1 MKITAE
7 KGKQNKIHV
16 HCNGEYAFTVDAE
29 YWFSSPYC
37 TVKEIVD
44 DEELTAFL
52 DAVGSRSAFIAGLR
66 LLSYR
71 DHSEKEMV
79 QKLVQKGH
87 QKSYAVNAV
96 EKLKEYRY
104 IDDERVADIYAR
116 DLFERKGMSIN
127 GIVSE
132 LCRKGIS
139 REIAYNAAEKL
150 DNDPILR
157 IIDLLDKKYHRYLN
171 DEKGVKK
178 TVAALQRLGYRWSD
192 INSALRQYQIET
204 EDYGDV

>member
-16 HCNGEYAFTVDAE
+16 HCNGEYVFTVDAE

-37 TVKEIVD
+37 TVKEID
-44 DEELTAFL
+44 DEEELAAFY

-87 QKSYAVNAV
+87 RKSYAVNAV

-104 IDDERVADIYAR
+104 IDDERVAEIYAK

-139 REIAYNAAEKL
+139 REIACNAAEKL

-157 IIDLLDKKYHRYLN
+157 IIDLIDKKYHRYLN
-171 DEKGVKK
+171 DKKGVKK

>member
-1 MKITAE
+1 MKLTAE

-16 HCNGEYAFTVDAE
+16 HCNGEYVFTVDAE

-37 TVKEIVD
+37 TVKEID
-44 DEELTAFL
+44 DEEELAAFY

-87 QKSYAVNAV
+87 LKSYAINAV

-104 IDDERVADIYAR
+104 IDDERVAEIYAK

-139 REIAYNAAEKL
+139 REIACNAAEKL

-157 IIDLLDKKYHRYLN
+157 IIDLIDKKYHRYLN